1 MWNEIISAIISIVV
15 TVVGTAITA
24 ILIPAATTWLKSRTQ
39 NQKLQTVID
48 DLTVTVQSSVDML
61 EQTVVAQLKADG
73 KWDKAAQER
82 VLEDAVTE
90 VLNGLNA
97 STYNMID
104 AENTDI
110 QALVKRHIEAYINS
124 KKSAD

>member
-1 MWNEIISAIISIVV
+1 MWDEIISAIISIVV

-24 ILIPAATTWLKSRTQ
+24 ILIPAATTWLKSKTQ

-73 KWDKAAQER
+73 KWDTAAQEH
-82 VLEDAVTE
+82 VLDDAVTE

-97 STYNMID
+97 STYNIIA

>member
-1 MWNEIISAIISIVV
+1 MWDEIISAIISIVV

-73 KWDKAAQER
+73 KWDTAAQAR
-82 VLEDAVTE
+82 VLDDAVTE

-97 STYNMID
+97 STYNIIA

>member
-1 MWNEIISAIISIVV
+1 MWDEIISAIISIVV

-24 ILIPAATTWLKSRTQ
+24 VLIPAATTWLKSKTQ

-73 KWDKAAQER
+73 KWDTAAQER
-82 VLEDAVTE
+82 VLDDAVTE

-97 STYNMID
+97 STYNMIA

>member
-1 MWNEIISAIISIVV
+1 MWDEIISAIISIVV

-73 KWDKAAQER
+73 KWNKAAQER

>member
-1 MWNEIISAIISIVV
+1 MWDEIISAIISIVV

-73 KWDKAAQER
+73 KWNKAAQER

-97 STYNMID
+97 STYNIID

>member
-73 KWDKAAQER
+73 KWNTAAQAR
-82 VLEDAVTE
+82 VLDDAVTE

-97 STYNMID
+97 STYNIIA